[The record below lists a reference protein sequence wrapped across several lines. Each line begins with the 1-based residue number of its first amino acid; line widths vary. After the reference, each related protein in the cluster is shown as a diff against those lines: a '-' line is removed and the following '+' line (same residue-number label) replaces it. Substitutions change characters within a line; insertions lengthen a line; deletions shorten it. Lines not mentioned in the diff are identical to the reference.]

1 MRGMRVR
8 VEAPLLDDAASA
20 GKMASS
26 LSIARNVSTEWKIAA
41 RTGAG
46 RRNPPPTLLA
56 LGTPPRVRGK
66 SVARRDDKGVWRWAA
81 VEAAV
86 DARAAAIVVYTFF
99 VGVVVLC

>member
-1 MRGMRVR
+1 MRA
-8 VEAPLLDDAASA
+8 EAPLLDDAASA

-26 LSIARNVSTEWKIAA
+26 LSIARSVSTEWKIAA
-41 RTGAG
+41 RIDAG

-56 LGTPPRVRGK
+56 LGTPRARVK
-66 SVARRDDKGVWRWAA
+66 SVARRDDKGVGRWAA

-86 DARAAAIVVYTFF
+86 DARAAAAIVVYTSF